1 MSNDEPHHMPT
12 WFDVLRR
19 EIKQSTGVV
28 IDADRAASVASR
40 LSPLA
45 RDLGFSD
52 IAQLC
57 LAMMGPRRAQIR
69 PAVVDAMMINETS
82 FFRDRL
88 PFDEFRCKIM
98 PQLLAARAASRSLR
112 IWSAA
117 CATGQEAYSLAM
129 MFDEEARLFS
139 GWSIE
144 ILATDVSQSA
154 IETARAGVYNQFQ
167 VQRGLPVSQLLRYFT
182 RANDT
187 WTIAEHM
194 KSRVRFEQRNIL
206 ENAPST
212 GSFDVICCR
221 NLMYYFDSEGK
232 KALLK
237 RLHEAL
243 APDGFLLLGATETPL
258 GVSDEFAVSSHHPW
272 LSARKLDRAQSQN
285 MRPQLRLV
293 RG

>member
-1 MSNDEPHHMPT
+1 
-12 WFDVLRR
+12 
-19 EIKQSTGVV
+19 
-28 IDADRAASVASR
+28 
-40 LSPLA
+40 
-45 RDLGFSD
+45 
-52 IAQLC
+52 
-57 LAMMGPRRAQIR
+57 MMGPRRAQIHG
-69 PAVVDAMMINETS
+69 AVVDAMMINETS

-129 MFDEEARLFS
+129 MFDEDARLFS

-206 ENAPST
+206 ENGPST

-272 LSARKLDRAQSQN
+272 LSARKLDRAQSQI